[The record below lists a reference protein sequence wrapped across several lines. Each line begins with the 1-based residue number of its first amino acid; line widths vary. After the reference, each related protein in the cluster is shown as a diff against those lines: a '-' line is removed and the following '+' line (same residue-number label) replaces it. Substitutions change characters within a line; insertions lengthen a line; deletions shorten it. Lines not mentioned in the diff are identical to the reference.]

1 MEDEYWVVGDDT
13 QPFSHG
19 LCVCKMLKFHPQR
32 PTIRPPSRGQLFEI
46 LAQNLIFLQK
56 CPAPTPIKVKNKKDD
71 FTCFLP
77 KKYEK
82 MSFFKK
88 KFQNPF
94 FLHIK
99 VPETYT
105 CTSECSDSKW
115 GRLGHFR
122 KKVYDPNPYY

>member
-1 MEDEYWVVGDDT
+1 MSG
-13 QPFSHG
+13 P
-19 LCVCKMLKFHPQR
+19 
-32 PTIRPPSRGQLFEI
+32 I
-46 LAQNLIFLQK
+46 
-56 CPAPTPIKVKNKKDD
+56 PIKVKNKKND

-77 KKYEK
+77 EKYEK

-105 CTSECSDSKW
+105 CTSEYSDSKW
-115 GRLGHFR
+115 ERLGHFR
-122 KKVYDPNPYY
+122 KKVSGPPPDKNLVLSGEGPDTLFH